1 MKNTDRIPPIVFLC
15 ALFVFLFCSS
25 FSYFILDH
33 TPRIQDEIAY
43 NFQAKIFLSGRLY
56 APSPTPAG
64 SFDFPHI
71 VNNGRWYA
79 QYPPGFPLL
88 MVLGLL
94 IHAPWLIN
102 PILAGLSIFLFYFL
116 GREMYGRRIGIL
128 AAVLGS
134 LSIWLL
140 VLSSSMM
147 SHTGSMFCMTLFL
160 LFLFKSLNRPTP
172 ANGIAAG
179 ASLGM
184 LLLVRPLDAVLLSIP
199 FLLFYGINSLRAFKE
214 RSRNL
219 LGFGLAMGTFVG
231 ILFAYNT
238 LTNGH
243 PLKMGYMVYLGEGK
257 GLGFGSMVYEFYEHT
272 AFLGFQNIAK
282 NLAEYSKYLFGWP
295 LTSFFAILALLL
307 IRKRDGTHTL
317 KDLLLASSFMCQ
329 VTALVFYWGA
339 FTLLGPRLFFSTFP
353 LMLLLSARGIHE
365 LERWL
370 ETRQQLVTPRWAK
383 TALYALLFVF
393 TLYAFGVTLPRWI
406 KAPGSDWFYERVD
419 HHFAGVNPDIHNSI
433 KSALPEGSL
442 VIFKFI
448 YHPLLNFAPGWWG
461 SGFQHNGPDLREEII
476 YAMDVGEENI
486 KLFESFPERKI
497 FMYLG
502 LIDKG
507 MLFPLKTEGKGL
519 AVDPSFFTRSE
530 QAGHITLFDD
540 PLQYYT
546 MYSPAFRETI
556 SQLYTEYSLWEVDV
570 TLLQEK
576 GKEAYANQDYEH
588 AVHYIEAA
596 LQLELEPF
604 FRYHLLN
611 LLGVYYLRAGDTA
624 SAKTVQACLV
634 EKNMIHMYNILPERG
649 F

>member
-1 MKNTDRIPPIVFLC
+1 MKNTDKIPPVVFLC
-15 ALFVFLFCSS
+15 ALFVFLFCSA

-56 APSPTPAG
+56 APSPSPAG
-64 SFDFPHI
+64 SFEFPHI

-88 MVLGLL
+88 LVLGLL
-94 IHAPWLIN
+94 IKAPWLIN

-116 GREMYGRRIGIL
+116 GREMYSRKVGIL

-134 LSIWLL
+134 LSIWHL
-140 VLSSSMM
+140 VLSSTMM
-147 SHTGSMFCMTLFL
+147 SHTGSMFFMTSFL
-160 LFLFKSLNRPTP
+160 LFLFKSLHRPSWMVG
-172 ANGIAAG
+172 AAAG

-184 LLLVRPLDAVLLSIP
+184 MLLVRPLDTVLLSIP
-199 FLLFYGINSLRAFKE
+199 FLIYFGITSLRSLKT

-219 LGFGLAMGTFVG
+219 LGFGVTMGIFVG
-231 ILFAYNT
+231 ILLSYNT

-243 PLKMGYMVYLGEGK
+243 PFKMGYMVYLGEGK

-295 LTSFFAILALLL
+295 LTSFLAILALLL
-307 IRKRDGTHTL
+307 IRKRDRTHTL

-329 VTALVFYWGA
+329 VSALVFYWGA

-353 LMLLLSARGIHE
+353 FMLLLSARGIDE

-370 ETRQQLVTPRWAK
+370 DTQPKRLKPKVAK
-383 TALYALLFVF
+383 AALYSLILVF
-393 TLYAFGVTLPRWI
+393 TVYAFGITLPRWI
-406 KAPGSDWFYERVD
+406 KAPGSEWFYERID

-433 KSALPEGSL
+433 KSVLPEGSL

-461 SGFQHNGPDLREEII
+461 SGFQHNGPDLKEEII
-476 YAMDVGEENI
+476 YAMHVGDADV
-486 KLFESFPERKI
+486 KLLDSFPDRKI

-502 LIDKG
+502 LIDRG
-507 MLFPLKTEGKGL
+507 MLFPLKAEGNGL
-519 AVDPSFFTRSE
+519 AVDPSFFTRTE
-530 QAGHITLFDD
+530 QPGYITLFRD
-540 PLQYYT
+540 PMQYYT
-546 MYSPAFRETI
+546 AYSPEFYQTI
-556 SQLYTEYSLWEVDV
+556 AQLYTEYPLWEVDV
-570 TLLQEK
+570 TLLTDK
-576 GKEAYANQDYEH
+576 GKEAYGNQDYEV
-588 AVHYIEAA
+588 AVHYLEAA

-611 LLGVYYLRAGDTA
+611 LLAVYYLRAGDTG
-624 SAKTVQACLV
+624 SARVVQACLR
-634 EKNMIHMYNILPERG
+634 EKNMIHMYDVIPERG